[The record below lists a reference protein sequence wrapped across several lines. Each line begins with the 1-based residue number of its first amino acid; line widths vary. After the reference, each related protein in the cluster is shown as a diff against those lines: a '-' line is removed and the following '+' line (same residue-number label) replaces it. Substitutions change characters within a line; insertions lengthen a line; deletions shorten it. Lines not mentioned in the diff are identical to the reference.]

1 MHVCHGYNAPVNR
14 TGAIA
19 KSKSSSCSQPLDR
32 VEMWVLW
39 ALTFMMMSERSS
51 AIPLR
56 PGSMTSSMIKPQFRV
71 HLIDHHPGGSR
82 FSGNY
87 RIIGVG
93 DDDLPC
99 QAKEGGLPAIDSRI
113 GVVDPT
119 PLRVR
124 GCGRLQP

>member
-14 TGAIA
+14 TGAITQG
-19 KSKSSSCSQPLDR
+19 KSSQLPADTRQGGNVGFVGADLHGEAR
-32 VEMWVLW
+32 
-39 ALTFMMMSERSS
+39 RSS
-51 AIPLR
+51 AIPPR

-124 GCGRLQP
+124 GCGRRQP